1 MKEYGI
7 KLKDTKDGV
16 EYSIYYT
23 PLSYG
28 DWNMYSDS
36 KSMTDINIIRY
47 LFATYITRIDST
59 SDTEITVESLS
70 TKIPSFINTIVENM
84 IDDSGYNDNTN
95 ISNIVD
101 KVKENSRKLA
111 GAYDYFLWLYLDPGT
126 YLMLLDCDIDRR
138 AHIIA
143 MLENR
148 TGITVLERF
157 KDSVSGDSGGLDL
170 ITDNDKYMKEKR
182 RGMKFPPR
190 PQAKEQVP
198 PQFKGA
204 DIDMPHGFDD
214 MVSQSRNALND
225 ELNFYNK
232 NKEAKKK
239 TFDWNKDNA
248 SLASFEKDKV

>member
-16 EYSIYYT
+16 EYSIFYT

-28 DWNMYSDS
+28 DWDMYSDS
-36 KSMTDINIIRY
+36 KSMNDINVIRY
-47 LFATYITRIDST
+47 LFANYITRIIST
-59 SDTEITVESLS
+59 ALEETSIDDLS
-70 TKIPSFINTIVENM
+70 VKSPSFINKIIENM
-84 IDDSGYNDNTN
+84 FEDSGYNDND
-95 ISNIVD
+95 NIVAIVN

-111 GAYDYFLWLYLDPGT
+111 GTYDYFLWLYLDPGT
-126 YLMLLDCDIDRR
+126 YMMLLDCDIDKRSR
-138 AHIIA
+138 VIA

-148 TGITVLERF
+148 TGITVLDRF
-157 KDSVSGDSGGLDL
+157 KDSVSSDNGGLDL

-190 PQAKEQVP
+190 KQSKEQVP
-198 PQFKGA
+198 PQFQASG
-204 DIDMPHGFDD
+204 IDMPNGFEDI
-214 MVSQSRNALND
+214 VNQSRNALSE
-225 ELNFYNK
+225 ELNFYDK

-239 TFDWNKDNA
+239 TFDWGKDQA